1 MTASQSEKREFQAEV
16 KQLLDIV
23 VHSLYTEKEVFVRE
37 LVSNASD
44 ALEKLRHLKLTEK
57 DIFDEGLNLE
67 INLSTDDKANTFAI
81 QDFGIGMT
89 RDELVENLGTIA
101 HSGSKQFL
109 QALQEGGEKSASLI
123 GQFGVGFYAVFMVAK
138 EVKVYSRSWKKD
150 EPGHCWKSD
159 GSGSY
164 EIEQADGLRR
174 GTKIVVSLTD
184 NDKRFASSS
193 TVKEIIQRYSSFV
206 QFPINLNGEKVNVVE
221 ALWLRSK
228 KEIKDEEYTE
238 FYKFQS
244 NALDE
249 PRYRLHFSADAPLAI
264 NALIFTPKDNP
275 ERYGFGRIEPSVAL
289 YCRKILID
297 PKPDQLLPEW
307 LRFLKGVVDS
317 PDLPLN
323 ISRESM
329 QDRSLVQKIGR
340 VIAKRY
346 LRLLADEAKKRRDAY
361 LEFFDTFGTFLKEG
375 VATDLS
381 YRDDLAKLLFFE
393 SSVLEK
399 GQRSSLAEYV
409 SRMKDGQKDIYYILG
424 QNRAAIESGPYLEG
438 FKTRGLEVLFLYD
451 PIDEFVM
458 TNLGSF
464 DEKKLVAGD
473 QGDIELEDAPK
484 PEAGE
489 TLDENETKKLCSWL
503 RDVLGDRVQEVR
515 PSSRLVDSPAMA
527 LSPDAYSA
535 QMRRMMRTMKQGD
548 DAPFKAVFEINPR
561 HNLMRQLEKQR
572 QSNEETAKLIA
583 LQTFDN
589 ALMAAG
595 LLDDPKDMV
604 SRMYQILEQA
614 AGSK

>member
-1 MTASQSEKREFQAEV
+1 MTASHTEKREFQAET

-23 VHSLYTEKEVFVRE
+23 VHSLYTDKEIFVRE

-57 DIFDEGLNLE
+57 EIFDEGLNLE
-67 INLSTDDKANTFAI
+67 INITTDDKANAFTI
-81 QDFGIGMT
+81 QDFGVGMT
-89 RDELVENLGTIA
+89 RDELIENLGTIA

-123 GQFGVGFYAVFMVAK
+123 GQFGVGFYAVFMAAK
-138 EVKVYSRSWKKD
+138 EVKVYSRSWRKG
-150 EPGHCWKSD
+150 EPGHCWRSD

-164 EIEQADGLRR
+164 EIEEAEGLRR

-184 NDKRFASSS
+184 EDKRFSSSS
-193 TVKEIIQRYSSFV
+193 TIKDIIQRYSSFV
-206 QFPINLNGEKVNVVE
+206 PFPINLNGEKVNVVQ
-221 ALWLRSK
+221 ALWLRNKS
-228 KEIKDEEYTE
+228 EITDEEYAE

-275 ERYGFGRIEPSVAL
+275 ERYGFGRVEPGVAL
-289 YCRKILID
+289 YCRNVLID

-317 PDLPLN
+317 ADLPLN

-329 QDRSLVQKIGR
+329 QDRSLVQRIGR

-346 LRLLADEAKKRRDAY
+346 LRFLADEAKKRRDAY
-361 LEFFDTFGTFLKEG
+361 LEFFDVFGMFLKEG
-375 VATDLS
+375 VATDLA
-381 YRDDLAKLLFFE
+381 YRDELAKLLYFE

-409 SRMKDGQKDIYYILG
+409 SRMKEGQKDIYYILG
-424 QNRAAIESGPYLEG
+424 QSRAAIESGPYLEG
-438 FKTRGLEVLFLYD
+438 FKARGLEVLFLYE

-464 DEKKLVAGD
+464 EEKKLVPGD

-484 PEAGE
+484 PETEE
-489 TLDENETKKLCSWL
+489 TLDENQTKKLCSWL

-515 PSSRLVDSPAMA
+515 PSGRLVESPAMA
-527 LSPDAYSA
+527 LSPNAYSA
-535 QMRRMMRTMKQGD
+535 QMRRMMKAMKQED
-548 DAPFKAVFEINPR
+548 DTPFKAVFEINPR
-561 HNLMRQLEKQR
+561 HKLMRQLDQQR
-572 QSNEETAKLIA
+572 QTDEETAKLVA

-604 SRMYQILEQA
+604 SRMYQILERA